1 MDIRKGSD
9 DQIALEDPVIQRLSK
24 KYGKTPAQVRVDF
37 YAPEIKDR
45 GVYCF
50 CPVYHSIFLI
60 LKTLTFLVTFEQ

>member
-24 KYGKTPAQVRVDF
+24 KYGNTPAQVRVDF

-45 GVYCF
+45 GYIVF
-50 CPVYHSIFLI
+50 VLSII
-60 LKTLTFLVTFEQ
+60 LYFFFWKL